1 MDEYLL
7 IDRTLEDVSTMVQHA
22 KLIQS
27 DLMPLTQIL
36 CFKNRLMGEEFKLL
50 EVSSDI
56 ANSIEEG
63 DTLIVR
69 GEEGDNSVICS
80 QNKTYDIKE
89 AETSNSVLLVDRLSF
104 PDQIDCNDDRKLC
117 RDSVLGVFHK
127 YLELSEIRPK
137 LWKLRKLLNKDPL
150 CEESLKNNP
159 TGYATEQLLDV
170 VQASIKE
177 LKDGLKDLE
186 TVQYNGMWFILDQDY
201 QMKILSFILRYFD
214 ENSWKLDCVQ
224 KAETVKEL
232 SDLVPAEL
240 VGQVFDI
247 YCNQMTGG
255 SNDEFSV
262 DRDRVCR
269 FYGDFLLAANT
280 GYQLPEFLEMW
291 QKAVPDGI
299 KTEISQLSGL
309 ILIDDSRDPQ
319 IIKRFSER
327 DLPIDIAERLNVL
340 FNARE
345 KWTLDEIT
353 PFVNSLTTN
362 KLNVNALLTKYAR
375 ALNVGGKKLFCAK
388 HGK

>member
-1 MDEYLL
+1 LL

-27 DLMPLTQIL
+27 DLMPLTQII

-80 QNKTYDIKE
+80 QNKTFDIKE

-104 PDQIDCNDDRKLC
+104 PDQIDSNDDRKLC
-117 RDSVLGVFHK
+117 QDSVLGVFHK

-137 LWKLRKLLNKDPL
+137 LWKLRKLLNKNPL
-150 CEESLKNNP
+150 CEESLKTNP

-247 YCNQMTGG
+247 YCIPMTGG

-375 ALNVGGKKLFCAK
+375 ALNIGGKKLFCAK